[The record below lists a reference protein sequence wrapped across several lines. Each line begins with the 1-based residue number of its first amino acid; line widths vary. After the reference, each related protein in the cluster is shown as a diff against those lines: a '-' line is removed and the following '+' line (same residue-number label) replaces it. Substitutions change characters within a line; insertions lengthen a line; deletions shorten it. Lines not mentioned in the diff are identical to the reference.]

1 MTTTDEQPV
10 VFDAGALIAFD
21 RGTERSKALLNG
33 AIRRRT
39 PLIVPATAL
48 AQVWRD
54 PARQARLSRLVRLA
68 EIVPLDETAARGV
81 GWLLTRTGTRD
92 VVDAHVALVA
102 ALRNGRVLTSD
113 PDDLKRLCPRQPVIA
128 V

>member
-21 RGTERSKALLNG
+21 RGTESAKAFLNG
-33 AIRRRT
+33 AIRRET

-54 PARQARLSRLVRLA
+54 PARQARLSRLVGLA
-68 EIVPLDETAARGV
+68 EVVPLDEVAARGV

-102 ALRNGRVLTSD
+102 ALRNGIILTSD

>member
-1 MTTTDEQPV
+1 MTATDNRPV
-10 VFDAGALIAFD
+10 VLDAGALIAVE
-21 RGTERSKALLNG
+21 RGATHVRAFTDGSRMMSVPLL
-33 AIRRRT
+33 I
-39 PLIVPATAL
+39 PAPAL

-68 EIVPLDETAARGV
+68 EIVPLDHVAARGV

-102 ALRNGRVLTSD
+102 GLRNGIVLTSD
-113 PDDLKRLCPRQPVIA
+113 PEDLKRLCPRQPVIA

>member
-1 MTTTDEQPV
+1 MMDVPL
-10 VFDAGALIAFD
+10 LI
-21 RGTERSKALLNG
+21 
-33 AIRRRT
+33 
-39 PLIVPATAL
+39 PAAAL

-54 PARQARLSRLVRLA
+54 PARQVRLSRLVRVA
-68 EIVPLDETAARGV
+68 EVVPLDELAARGV

-102 ALRNGRVLTSD
+102 ALRNGIILTSD
-113 PDDLKRLCPRQPVIA
+113 PVDLKRLSPRQPVIA

>member
-1 MTTTDEQPV
+1 MTAADEQPV

-21 RGTERSKALLNG
+21 RGTDRAKALLNG
-33 AIRRRT
+33 TIRRGT
-39 PLIVPATAL
+39 PLIVPASAL

-54 PARQARLSRLVRLA
+54 PARQARLSRLVGVA
-68 EIVPLDETAARGV
+68 EVVPLDRVAARGV

-102 ALRNGRVLTSD
+102 ALRNGIVLTSD
-113 PDDLKRLCPRQPVIA
+113 PKDLRRLCPRQPVIA

>member
-1 MTTTDEQPV
+1 MTATDEQPV
-10 VFDAGALIAFD
+10 VFDAGALVAFD
-21 RGTERSKALLNG
+21 RGTARAKALLNS
-33 AIRRRT
+33 AIRRRM

-54 PARQARLSRLVRLA
+54 PARQARLSRLVGLA
-68 EIVPLDETAARGV
+68 EIVPLDEVGARGV

-102 ALRNGRVLTSD
+102 ALRDGRVLTTD
-113 PDDLKRLCPRQPVIA
+113 PEDLKRLCPRQPVIA